1 MWFMLFI
8 KSLPRYIF
16 IFQAF
21 KLSCVPRTT
30 PVFRP
35 SRDLL
40 ENMSPFFFREK
51 YLVINDTVSRLWY
64 NHNHPAPL
72 FLFLTFH
79 Q

>member
-1 MWFMLFI
+1 VVHAVH
-8 KSLPRYIF
+8 KEPASLYLHLPS
-16 IFQAF
+16 FQIVLRP
-21 KLSCVPRTT
+21 KNN

-40 ENMSPFFFREK
+40 ENMSSFLFREK

-72 FLFLTFH
+72 FLFLPFP

>member
-8 KSLPRYIF
+8 KSLPRYAF
-16 IFQAF
+16 IFKDF

-40 ENMSPFFFREK
+40 ENMSPFLFREK
-51 YLVINDTVSRLWY
+51 LSGD
-64 NHNHPAPL
+64 
-72 FLFLTFH
+72 
-79 Q
+79 